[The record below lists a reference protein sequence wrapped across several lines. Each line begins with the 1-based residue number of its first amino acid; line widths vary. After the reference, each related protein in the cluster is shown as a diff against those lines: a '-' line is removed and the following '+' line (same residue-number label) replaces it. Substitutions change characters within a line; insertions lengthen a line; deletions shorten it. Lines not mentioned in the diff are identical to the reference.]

1 MAFAGTTLP
10 MTTAF
15 RVGLGQDSH
24 RFSDD
29 AKRPL
34 VLCGVVVQ
42 GVPGLDGNSDADV
55 VLHAL
60 CRALEQAIGNDGFS
74 RYADQMSRQ
83 GINDSREY
91 VKVARANVELAGYI
105 VNNVGLTIEART
117 PRIEP
122 LREAMKTSVA
132 TLLGIAPGDVGINA
146 STGEAL
152 TAFGRG
158 EGIQAF
164 AIVSLVGAPG
174 EAAP

>member
-1 MAFAGTTLP
+1 
-10 MTTAF
+10 MTTGF

-29 AKRPL
+29 ANRPL
-34 VLCGVVVQ
+34 VLGGVVVQ
-42 GVPGLDGNSDADV
+42 GARGLDGNSDADV

-60 CRALEQAIGNDGFS
+60 CRALEQAIGNDAFS
-74 RYADQMSRQ
+74 RYADEMSRN
-83 GINDSREY
+83 GVNDSREY
-91 VKVARANVELAGYI
+91 VKVARANVERAGYV

-117 PRIEP
+117 PKIEP
-122 LREAMKTSVA
+122 VRDAIKASVA
-132 TLLGIAPGDVGINA
+132 ALLGIDPRDVGINA

-164 AIVSLVGAPG
+164 AIVSLVSAPG
-174 EAAP
+174 ERAP